1 MQLCII
7 AGSGNLPLQLAKE
20 NKDAFVLCINE
31 HSHSRSFKNK
41 SANVSLLNSDSWIEV
56 LKFNN
61 ITHII
66 MVGKI
71 NRPKVTTQKLSKKKK
86 VDAMGKTFWMSW
98 NKTDI
103 TTINK

>member
-7 AGSGNLPLQLAKE
+7 AGSGNLPIQLAKE

-41 SANVSLLNSDSWIEV
+41 SANVSLLNTDSWIEV

-66 MVGKI
+66 TLGRFI
-71 NRPKVTTQKLSKKKK
+71 FP
-86 VDAMGKTFWMSW
+86 
-98 NKTDI
+98 
-103 TTINK
+103 TIIM